1 MQLRSDRRDRR
12 KLEMEGRVQK
22 AWLCMA
28 ANTVVTVRCDDVCS
42 DVCDNVG
49 GEFPG
54 LCMEAVLQGISSDT
68 SSEGGISLSVCSVC
82 SETSEL
88 RSESSAEFS
97 AHSCDSSRSSQPAGV
112 DDVDSGLFCAK
123 LYRKHHAE
131 AAVWVEKCRKE
142 GKNPLDACGERG
154 DLFFF
159 IQSEWGAFGQC
170 V

>member
-1 MQLRSDRRDRR
+1 
-12 KLEMEGRVQK
+12 MEGRVQK

-42 DVCDNVG
+42 DACDDVS
-49 GEFPG
+49 GEFPD
-54 LCMEAVLQGISSDT
+54 LCSEAELLSISSNA
-68 SSEGGISLSVCSVC
+68 SSKSGMSSSSCSVC

-97 AHSCDSSRSSQPAGV
+97 LHSCDSSRSSQPVGV
-112 DDVDSGLFCAK
+112 DDADNGLFCAR

-131 AAVWVEKCRKE
+131 AAAWVENCRKE
-142 GKNPLDACGERG
+142 GKNPLDTCGERG
-154 DLFFF
+154 DLFFL
-159 IQSEWGAFGQC
+159 IQSEWGAFGKC